1 MSSIRVT
8 GPATR
13 TDRPLVWSPL
23 AACPTVF
30 LLMTDDQPTDATD
43 RDEKLKVQRSES
55 NIRRDPARE
64 ARALELAVAIAR
76 LLHDDKCEDV
86 QVLDLRGRSQVTDYF
101 VIASGTSQRQM
112 RSAGLHAQ
120 ELGEGQGFDAQN
132 HNLNDK
138 DSTWFILD
146 FIDVVTHIFEH
157 ETRLFYDIEM
167 LWGDAEAIEWRRPED
182 RDADESDD
190 RNRAGLRSDDVL
202 PEGGSG

>member
-1 MSSIRVT
+1 
-8 GPATR
+8 
-13 TDRPLVWSPL
+13 
-23 AACPTVF
+23 
-30 LLMTDDQPTDATD
+30 MTDHKPSDASE
-43 RDEKLKVQRSES
+43 RDETLKVQRPEG

-64 ARALELAVAIAR
+64 AHALELAIAIAR

-120 ELGEGQGFDAQN
+120 ELGEEQGFDAQN

-146 FIDVVTHIFEH
+146 FIDVVAHIFEH

-167 LWGDAEAIEWRRPED
+167 LWGDAEAVEWRRAED
-182 RDADESDD
+182 RDADDASDD